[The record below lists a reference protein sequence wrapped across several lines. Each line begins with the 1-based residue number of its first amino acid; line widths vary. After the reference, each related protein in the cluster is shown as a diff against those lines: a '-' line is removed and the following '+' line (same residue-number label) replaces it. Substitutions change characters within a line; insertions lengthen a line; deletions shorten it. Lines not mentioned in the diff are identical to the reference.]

1 MPLKLT
7 FKHRDQRKLVRYIYN
22 LAKGKLLL
30 NCASKL
36 KVSEVDVK
44 HMFSTRLRK
53 VCDATSGRLTSSNSV
68 MAK

>member
-7 FKHRDQRKLVRYIYN
+7 FEHRDQKKMSTYN

>member
-1 MPLKLT
+1 MST
-7 FKHRDQRKLVRYIYN
+7 GTHN

>member
-1 MPLKLT
+1 MST
-7 FKHRDQRKLVRYIYN
+7 YN
-22 LAKGKLLL
+22 LAKGKLLPVL

>member
-1 MPLKLT
+1 MST
-7 FKHRDQRKLVRYIYN
+7 YN

-36 KVSEVDVK
+36 KVSDVDVK